1 MCSLIAGLTA
11 LGGALQ
17 YRSQQQ
23 AAKQQEAAYRAQADA
38 AEQNARIESKK
49 QEQIADNYA
58 RQANQLR
65 ARQRLAE
72 GAQRAETG
80 AAGLGF
86 SGSAMD
92 ILSSGLSAYQQD
104 QEDSLWNQRND
115 NYNSRVAQTNYLTQ
129 AANARTA
136 AGNVKRAARW
146 QGIGTI
152 LGTAASI
159 YGLNTTPGGSTGTEP
174 SKESAPSWSVT
185 SDMGH
190 GYSLTTTAS
199 NSFISS
205 NKRNPF
211 APKTFFSQSGKSP
224 YNFENV
230 GW

>member
-1 MCSLIAGLTA
+1 MCSVVAGLTA
-11 LGGALQ
+11 LGGVLQ

-23 AAKQQEAAYRAQADA
+23 AANQQAAAYRAQADA
-38 AEQNARIESKK
+38 AEQNARIEGKK

-80 AAGLGF
+80 AAGISF

-129 AANARTA
+129 AANARAA
-136 AGNVKRAARW
+136 AGNVKRAAAW
-146 QGIGTI
+146 QGVGTI

-159 YGLNTTPGGSTGTEP
+159 YGLTATPGGASASAGKST
-174 SKESAPSWSVT
+174 SPSWGVT
-185 SDMGH
+185 TDIGH
-190 GYSLTTTAS
+190 GYSLTNTAS
-199 NSFISS
+199 DSFISS
-205 NKRNPF
+205 NGGKNLLTGKNFF
-211 APKTFFSQSGKSP
+211 AQPDKTYRFQGF
-224 YNFENV
+224 N
-230 GW
+230 W

>member
-1 MCSLIAGLTA
+1 MCSVIAGLTA

-17 YRSQQQ
+17 YKSQQQ

-38 AEQNARIESKK
+38 AEQNARIEGKK

-80 AAGLGF
+80 AAGIGF
-86 SGSAMD
+86 TGSAMD

-129 AANARTA
+129 AANARAA
-136 AGNVKRAARW
+136 AGNVKRAAKW
-146 QGIGTI
+146 QGVSTI

-159 YGLNTTPGGSTGTEP
+159 YGLTATPGSGAAAA
-174 SKESAPSWSVT
+174 SKASSPEWGVT
-185 SDMGH
+185 SSLGH
-190 GYSLTTTAS
+190 GYSLTNTAS
-199 NSFISS
+199 NSLISS
-205 NKRNPF
+205 GNGGNLL
-211 APKTFFSQSGKSP
+211 TGKSFFTQPGKNP
-224 YNFENV
+224 YSFQNF